1 MNRNY
6 SYPVFLVAGLNK
18 KTLLIFAN
26 NYVYTLV
33 PFQGVEFS
41 CGKMTDVLENPF
53 NQLTCK
59 SAVFVVI
66 VLTGSYITTPL
77 FV

>member
-1 MNRNY
+1 M
-6 SYPVFLVAGLNK
+6 
-18 KTLLIFAN
+18 LLIFAN
-26 NYVYTLV
+26 NYVYMLAA
-33 PFQGVEFS
+33 FQGVEFY
-41 CGKMTDVLENPF
+41 CGKMTDALENPF

-66 VLTGSYITTPL
+66 VHAGSYITTPL